1 MSSGKLYSE
10 KSASA
15 VSVRAPEAADADAG
29 VPEVLYTDGG
39 VVIGEKGENGA
50 GVTYQSASGAPVEA
64 RSPLGYAVGTWTA
77 LFLNVSMIVG
87 TGIFSTREYVVPSAA
102 CFPWC
107 VVEVMWRAATAGPA
121 GGREVPAELSCA
133 LDGGK
138 VRTPNLALGRVAHP
152 DTRNGQCADCAAS
165 SILQST
171 GSIGLSLVYWAI
183 GFVLTLSGLS
193 VYLELL
199 SYFPSRSG
207 AEVVYLEQAFPRPR
221 FFFPVAFAVQTIILS
236 FTSGNAIVLATWI
249 FRLCG
254 ATGSEWALK
263 GTAIGAFAAIS
274 LVPVLSTRASLAAVN
289 VFGAVKLLTLV
300 FIAVAG
306 FVVLGGRAGIPD
318 PTGNFRNAFAGT
330 RSDGYAQ
337 ANALVSIIYS
347 YQGFQNTFNLAN
359 EVRDPVRTLRRASNA
374 AVLVVAVL
382 YTLVNVAYFA
392 AIPKRELEASAQV
405 TATLFFERLFGARA
419 AQGLTILPVLSAVGN
434 ILAVVVGQA
443 RIIREIGRQGVL
455 PWNRW
460 WVNIR
465 PFGTPVGPIVT
476 IWLVTTV
483 MILAPPAG
491 DAFNFVVALQNYPE
505 SAFFALMTVGLF
517 VIRRKRAS
525 LGLPRSEY
533 RAWTASVLLFLAS
546 KIYLLIMPWVPP
558 ADGINA
564 SSFHFFYATPSIVG
578 LAM

>member
-1 MSSGKLYSE
+1 M
-10 KSASA
+10 
-15 VSVRAPEAADADAG
+15 P
-29 VPEVLYTDGG
+29 
-39 VVIGEKGENGA
+39 
-50 GVTYQSASGAPVEA
+50 
-64 RSPLGYAVGTWTA
+64 
-77 LFLNVSMIVG
+77 
-87 TGIFSTREYVVPSAA
+87 
-102 CFPWC
+102 
-107 VVEVMWRAATAGPA
+107 
-121 GGREVPAELSCA
+121 
-133 LDGGK
+133 
-138 VRTPNLALGRVAHP
+138 
-152 DTRNGQCADCAAS
+152 AS

-183 GFVLTLSGLS
+183 GFVLTLAGLS

-207 AEVVYLEQAFPRPR
+207 SEVVYLEQAFPRPR

-254 ATGSEWALK
+254 HTGSEWALK

-274 LVPVLSTRASLAAVN
+274 LVPILSTRFSLFAVN
-289 VFGAVKLLTLV
+289 VFGTIKLLTLV
-300 FIAVAG
+300 FIAIAG
-306 FVVLGGRAGIPD
+306 FVVLGGKTSIQNPKQ
-318 PTGNFRNAFAGT
+318 NFHNAFAGT

-347 YQGFQNTFNLAN
+347 YQGFQNTFNVAN
-359 EVRDPVRTLRRASNA
+359 EVRNPVPTLKKASNA
-374 AVLVVAVL
+374 AVIVVAIL
-382 YTLVNVAYFA
+382 YTLVNIAYFA
-392 AIPKRELEASAQV
+392 AIPKAELASSAQV

-419 AQGLTILPVLSAVGN
+419 AQGLTILPVLSAIGN
-434 ILAVVVGQA
+434 ILAVIVGQA

-465 PFGTPVGPIVT
+465 PFGTPIGPVIT

-491 DAFNFVVALQNYPE
+491 DAFNFVIALQNYPE

-517 VIRRKRAS
+517 VIRRKRAK

-558 ADGINA
+558 SEGINA

-578 LAM
+578 LAIIAISGGYFWVWGQLLPRWRSYAIRRRVTTWPDGAVGHELVRVPLDELQEWDDKHDPAGRSIHSETTTVVDDPDKA